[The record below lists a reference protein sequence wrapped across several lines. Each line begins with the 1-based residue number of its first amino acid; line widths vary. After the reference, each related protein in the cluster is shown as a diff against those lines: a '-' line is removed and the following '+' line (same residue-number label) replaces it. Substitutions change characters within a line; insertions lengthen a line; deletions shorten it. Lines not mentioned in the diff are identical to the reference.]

1 MKITNKDL
9 ENKLK
14 KVNSFLKF
22 EEEPWSTNEFDNK
35 KYKATYEFDNK
46 KYKVVAN
53 IGTYYIG
60 KAYGGYRI
68 EQITNKRGG
77 CRNIS
82 KRGTKKECYNFLEGM
97 LEGILSYIE
106 LETVKE

>member
-1 MKITNKDL
+1 MRITYKDL
-9 ENKLK
+9 DNKLK

-22 EEEPWSTNEFDNK
+22 EQEPWSTNKEHK
-35 KYKATYEFDNK
+35 I
-46 KYKVVAN
+46 VAN

-60 KAYGGYRI
+60 QAYGGYRI
-68 EQITNKRGG
+68 EQITNRGGG

-106 LETVKE
+106 LETEKK

>member
-1 MKITNKDL
+1 MRITNKDL

-22 EEEPWSTNEFDNK
+22 EEEPWST
-35 KYKATYEFDNK
+35 YEFDNK
-46 KYKVVAN
+46 EYKVFAN

-60 KAYGGYRI
+60 QAYGGYRI
-68 EQITNKRGG
+68 EQITNKGGG

-106 LETVKE
+106 LETEKE